1 MGNIQSLAT
10 SAIILQ
16 ALIAVLKLEE
26 EELGEF
32 LDPTR
37 SEGNRHR
44 DRGYALRE
52 VNYLT
57 DAHFKTMFRMSRE
70 SFEKLLGLVEPFLI
84 ETDTEMAWTRH
95 LLKRTSF

>member
-37 SEGNRHR
+37 SEGV
-44 DRGYALRE
+44 E
-52 VNYLT
+52 ES
-57 DAHFKTMFRMSRE
+57 MFQS
-70 SFEKLLGLVEPFLI
+70 SCY
-84 ETDTEMAWTRH
+84 
-95 LLKRTSF
+95 S